1 MFYGVLDVQKN
12 QLTYSVA
19 GALPLPILIS
29 DGQARYLQGEG
40 APIGLF
46 EQTSYQEV
54 VVDLPIKFRFMMFSD
69 GILEVINQPSLVDK
83 EKYLLEQSVNLKA
96 DEESIF
102 NHLNVD
108 TVKQYPDDIAL
119 LVIDRK

>member
-1 MFYGVLDVQKN
+1 MGRRV
-12 QLTYSVA
+12 
-19 GALPLPILIS
+19 IS
-29 DGQARYLQGEG
+29 KERVRRLVF
-40 APIGLF
+40 F

-54 VVDLPIKFRFMMFSD
+54 VLDLPNKFRFMMFSD
-69 GILEVINQPSLVDK
+69 GILEVIDQPSLVDK
-83 EKYLLEQSVNLKA
+83 ERYLLDQSVDLKA

-102 NHLNVD
+102 NQLNVD